1 MVSWRATSL
10 DVISFR
16 RRYRF
21 SLVQLV
27 SVRRPTATIL
37 LPPVTSMQLLFIVHF
52 SGLDRAVGNESV
64 SKIVIN
70 NTINSFVK
78 TAISISLISN
88 HNSFRTL
95 FDKIVSVCYIWKIYL
110 YFSIGN
116 GQPWDPALC
125 RLYRHTFVP
134 NAVRCVSLRV
144 PVCPYN
150 NFWLNGF

>member
-21 SLVQLV
+21 SLVLLV
-27 SVRRPTATIL
+27 SVRR
-37 LPPVTSMQLLFIVHF
+37 PPVTSMQLLFIVHF

-88 HNSFRTL
+88 YDSFRTL
-95 FDKIVSVCYIWKIYL
+95 FDKIVSVCYI
-110 YFSIGN
+110 
-116 GQPWDPALC
+116 
-125 RLYRHTFVP
+125 
-134 NAVRCVSLRV
+134 
-144 PVCPYN
+144 
-150 NFWLNGF
+150 